1 VKIPSFTVRHP
12 ILTSMIALI
21 VVILGFTALR
31 RLPLDL
37 MPDISY
43 PVLSIST
50 SYPNSSP
57 PIVEQLITRPVEEAM
72 SAVPGV
78 EEITSVSSEGSSNV
92 QLAFAWGTNL
102 ETAVA
107 DVRDRLD
114 RVIPRLPD
122 DADRPRLFKF
132 DPANIPVL
140 TLGAYAEMD
149 PVYLRRLI
157 DEQVA
162 YRLERVDG
170 VAAVDVFGGV
180 QREIQVSL
188 LPDRLELLGVPV
200 DQVIARIQSANVE
213 TPLGSVTQGNFE
225 RTLRSSALYE
235 NLDQLRDTV
244 VAVRQ
249 GSPIP
254 LSQVARVSDGS
265 VKVTRIARIN
275 GRPGIRLSVSK
286 QSGRN
291 TVEVAG
297 QVRKELQ
304 RIRADFPQLELV
316 VLNANSRYIASALTN
331 VTTSA
336 LYGALIAVGVL
347 LFFLRS
353 LASTLVI
360 AVSIPF
366 SIIATF
372 VLMYSSG
379 FTLNIMSLG
388 GLAMGV
394 GMMVDNSIVVLENGF
409 RLRQAGRPAAEAA
422 VEGAGE
428 VTAAVT
434 ASTLTTL
441 VVFLP
446 LIFIRGV
453 SGVMYKQLALVVS
466 FSLICSLV
474 SSLTLVPMMSARLL
488 ARAGTASETGLAL
501 RLGRAL
507 GRLEQGYAGL
517 LARALNRPLLTVAAI
532 VLAMGASLL
541 LVPLIGSELMPTTDE
556 GQVRIS
562 GDMEAGTRLQ
572 LTDEAFQVLE
582 RRTREAVPEIQTM
595 VTSVGGGFRGSGG
608 SSGQISLTLVPRRE
622 RGRSDAEV
630 ADDLRR
636 RLGGT
641 PGMTLR
647 TRNSQGFFLM
657 RAGSSNTER
666 IQIEVRGYD
675 LAAGRELAGRIRELA
690 RAAPGVTDVQL
701 SQEAG
706 VLEDLVVVDRRRVA
720 EFNLTVQQVS
730 SLLRTL
736 VAGSQAGSF
745 READSEV
752 PIVVRLAP
760 EESFDLGRLLDL
772 PVVNGEGR
780 AVPLANVV
788 SLRRQPGPTAIERK
802 DQERLLTVFVNTTG
816 RDVGSIVADL
826 RARLRAVP
834 VPPGFTIQFS
844 GDWEAQRESFREL
857 LISILLS
864 LLLIYMVMAGLY
876 ESLRDPIVVMFSIPL
891 ASIGVLAMLYL
902 TRTTFNI
909 QTWIGVLMLGGIV
922 VNNAILLVDTTN
934 LLRRRDGLALRE
946 AILTACGRR
955 LRPVLMTSLTTMVG
969 LLPLAMGLGEGGE
982 VQAPLART
990 VIGGLASS
998 TFITLLF
1005 IPCLYLLFERR
1016 MEKRRRA
1023 AEAVGASA

>member
-1 VKIPSFTVRHP
+1 MKLSSFTVRHP
-12 ILTSMIALI
+12 ILTTMIALI
-21 VVILGFTALR
+21 VVILGFVALR

-43 PVLSIST
+43 PVLSINT

-57 PIVEQLITRPVEEAM
+57 PIVEQLISRPIEEAM
-72 SAVPGV
+72 GAVPGV
-78 EEITSVSSEGSSNV
+78 EEIASVSSEGSSNV
-92 QLAFAWGTNL
+92 QLSFAWGTNVD
-102 ETAVA
+102 TAAA

-122 DADRPRLFKF
+122 DAERPRLFKF
-132 DPANIPVL
+132 DPANIPVM
-140 TLGAYAEMD
+140 TLGAYAEVD
-149 PVYLRRLI
+149 PLYLRELI

-170 VAAVDVFGGV
+170 VAAVDVFGGQ
-180 QREIQVSL
+180 QREIQVDL
-188 LPDRLELLGVPV
+188 LPDRLQLLGLPV
-200 DQVIARIQSANVE
+200 DQVIGRIQSANVE
-213 TPLGSVTQGNFE
+213 TPLGSVTQGSYE
-225 RTLRSSALYE
+225 RTLRSSALYQD
-235 NLDQLRDTV
+235 LDELRDTV
-244 VAVRQ
+244 VAVRD
-249 GSPIP
+249 GKPIP
-254 LSQVARVSDGS
+254 LAQVAQVSDGS
-265 VKVTRIARIN
+265 VKLTRIARIN
-275 GRPGIRLSVSK
+275 GRPGIRLSVAK

-291 TVEVAG
+291 TVEVAA
-297 QVRKELQ
+297 QVRRELT
-304 RIRADFPQLELV
+304 RIRADFPQLELA
-316 VLNANSRYIASALTN
+316 VLNDNSRYISSALRN
-331 VTTSA
+331 VGTSA

-353 LASTLVI
+353 LTSTLVI

-372 VLMYSSG
+372 VLMYASG

-434 ASTLTTL
+434 ASTLTTV

-446 LIFIRGV
+446 LIFIRGI
-453 SGVMYKQLALVVS
+453 SGVMYKQLALVVT

-474 SSLTLVPMMSARLL
+474 SALTLVPMLSARLL
-488 ARAGTASETGLAL
+488 ARVGRGAAEPPLAAS
-501 RLGRAL
+501 LGRAL
-507 GRLEQGYAGL
+507 GRMEQAYSGL
-517 LARALNRPLLTVAAI
+517 LARALRRPLLTVAAI

-541 LVPLIGSELMPTTDE
+541 LVPLIGSELMPATDE
-556 GQVRIS
+556 GQVRINAE
-562 GDMEAGTRLQ
+562 MEAGTRLE
-572 LTDEAFQVLE
+572 LTDRAFQELE
-582 RRTREAVPEIQTM
+582 RRTGEAVPETQTM
-595 VTSVGGGFRGSGG
+595 VSSVGGGFRSAGTST
-608 SSGQISLTLVPRRE
+608 GQISLTLVPRRQ
-622 RGRSDAEV
+622 RGRSDAQI
-630 ADDLRR
+630 ADELRR

-641 PGMTLR
+641 PGLTLR
-647 TRNSQGFFLM
+647 TRTSQGFFLM
-657 RAGSSNTER
+657 RGGSTNTER

-675 LAAGRELAGRIRELA
+675 LDAGRELAGRIRELVEQ
-690 RAAPGVTDVQL
+690 APGVTDVQL
-701 SQEAG
+701 SQESAT
-706 VLEDLVVVDRRRVA
+706 VEDLVVVDRRRVA
-720 EFNLTVQQVS
+720 EFNLTVEAVT

-736 VAGSQAGSF
+736 IAGTQAGTF

-752 PIVVRLAP
+752 PIVVRLAGRD
-760 EESFDLGRLLDL
+760 SFELNRLLAL
-772 PVVNGEGR
+772 PVVNGSGGS
-780 AVPLANVV
+780 VPLANVV

-802 DQERLLTVFVNTTG
+802 DQERLLTVFVNTSG

-826 RARLRAVP
+826 RARLRALP
-834 VPPGFTIQFS
+834 VPPGFTVLFT
-844 GDWEAQRESFREL
+844 GDWEEQRENFREL

-876 ESLRDPIVVMFSIPL
+876 ESLRDPFVVMFSIPL
-891 ASIGVLAMLYL
+891 SSIGVLAMLFL
-902 TRTTFNI
+902 TGTTFNI

-946 AILTACGRR
+946 AILTACSRR
-955 LRPVLMTSLTTMVG
+955 LRPVLMTSLTTIVG
-969 LLPLAMGLGEGGE
+969 LLPLALGLGEGGE

-990 VIGGLASS
+990 VIGGLTSS

-1016 MEKRRRA
+1016 REGKHRRVEA
-1023 AEAVGASA
+1023 AG

>member
-1 VKIPSFTVRHP
+1 VKLSSFTVRHP
-12 ILTSMIALI
+12 ILTTMIALI
-21 VVILGFTALR
+21 VVILGFVALR

-57 PIVEQLITRPVEEAM
+57 PIVEQLISRPVEEAM
-72 SAVPGV
+72 GAVPGV
-78 EEITSVSSEGSSNV
+78 EEITSVSSEGSSSV
-92 QLAFAWGTNL
+92 QLSFAWGTNID
-102 ETAVA
+102 TAA
-107 DVRDRLD
+107 AEVRDRLD
-114 RVIPRLPD
+114 RVIPRLPE

-132 DPANIPVL
+132 DPANIPVM
-140 TLGAYAEMD
+140 TLGAYAEVD
-149 PVYLRRLI
+149 PVYLRELI

-180 QREIQVSL
+180 QREIQVDL
-188 LPDRLELLGVPV
+188 LPDRLQLLGLPV
-200 DQVIARIQSANVE
+200 DQVIGRIQAGNVE
-213 TPLGSVTQGNFE
+213 TPLGSVTQGDFE

-235 NLDQLRDTV
+235 NLGELRDTV

-254 LSQVARVSDGS
+254 LAQVARVSDGS

-275 GRPGIRLSVSK
+275 GRPGIRLSVAK

-291 TVEVAG
+291 TVEVARL
-297 QVRKELQ
+297 VRRELE

-316 VLNANSRYIASALTN
+316 MLNDNSRYISGALRN
-331 VTTSA
+331 VGTSA

-353 LASTLVI
+353 LVSTLVI
-360 AVSIPF
+360 AISIPF

-372 VLMYSSG
+372 VLMYASG

-409 RLRQAGRPAAEAA
+409 RLRQGGQPAAEAA
-422 VEGAGE
+422 VNGAGE

-488 ARAGTASETGLAL
+488 SRAGTGANEPSLA
-501 RLGRAL
+501 RSLGRAL
-507 GRLEQGYAGL
+507 GRMEQAYAGL
-517 LARALNRPLLTVAAI
+517 LARALNRPLLTVAVI

-541 LVPLIGSELMPTTDE
+541 LVPLIGSELMPVTDE
-556 GQVRIS
+556 GQVRIN
-562 GDMEAGTRLQ
+562 GEMEAGTRLA
-572 LTDEAFQVLE
+572 LTDQAFQDLE

-595 VTSVGGGFRGSGG
+595 VTSVGGGFRSAGTST
-608 SSGQISLTLVPRRE
+608 GQISLTLAPRRQ
-622 RGRSDAEV
+622 RGRSDAQV
-630 ADDLRR
+630 ADELRR

-641 PGMTLR
+641 PGLTLR
-647 TRNSQGFFLM
+647 TRTSQGFFLM
-657 RAGSSNTER
+657 RGGSSNTER

-675 LAAGRELAGRIRELA
+675 LSAGRKLAGRIRELVQE
-690 RAAPGVTDVQL
+690 APGVTDVQL

-706 VLEDLVVVDRRRVA
+706 VQEDLVVVDRRRVA
-720 EFNLTVQQVS
+720 EFNLTAQAVT

-736 VAGSQAGSF
+736 IAGTQAGTF
-745 READSEV
+745 READAEV
-752 PIVVRLAP
+752 PIVVRLAGR
-760 EESFDLGRLLDL
+760 ESFDLARLLEL

-780 AVPLANVV
+780 SVPLANVV

-802 DQERLLTVFVNTTG
+802 DQERLLTVFVNTSG

-826 RARLRAVP
+826 RARLRTLP
-834 VPPGFTIQFS
+834 VPPGFTVLFT

-876 ESLRDPIVVMFSIPL
+876 ESLRDPFVVMFSIPL
-891 ASIGVLAMLYL
+891 ASIGVLAMLFL

-934 LLRRRDGLALRE
+934 LLRRRDGLPLRE
-946 AILTACGRR
+946 AILTACSRR
-955 LRPVLMTSLTTMVG
+955 LRPVLMTSLTTIVG
-969 LLPLAMGLGEGGE
+969 LLPLALGLGEGGE

-990 VIGGLASS
+990 VIGGLTSS

-1016 MEKRRRA
+1016 REQRQRRA
-1023 AEAVGASA
+1023 AEA

>member
-1 VKIPSFTVRHP
+1 MKLSSFTVRHP
-12 ILTSMIALI
+12 ILTTMIALI
-21 VVILGFTALR
+21 VVILGFVALR

-43 PVLSIST
+43 PVLSINT

-57 PIVEQLITRPVEEAM
+57 PIVEQLISRPIEEAM
-72 SAVPGV
+72 GAVPGV

-92 QLAFAWGTNL
+92 QLSFAWGTNL
-102 ETAVA
+102 ETAAA

-132 DPANIPVL
+132 DPANIPVM
-140 TLGAYAEMD
+140 TLGAYAEVD
-149 PVYLRRLI
+149 PIYLRELI

-170 VAAVDVFGGV
+170 VASVDVFGGV
-180 QREIQVSL
+180 QREIQVDL
-188 LPDRLELLGVPV
+188 LPDRLQLLGLSV
-200 DQVIARIQSANVE
+200 DQVIGRIQTANVE
-213 TPLGSVTQGNFE
+213 TPLGSVTQGSYE

-235 NLDQLRDTV
+235 NLDELRDTV

-254 LSQVARVSDGS
+254 LAQVAQVSDGS

-297 QVRKELQ
+297 QVRRELE
-304 RIRADFPQLELV
+304 RVRADFPQLELV
-316 VLNANSRYIASALTN
+316 VLNDNSRYISGALRN
-331 VTTSA
+331 VGTSA

-372 VLMYSSG
+372 VLMYASG

-409 RLRQAGRPAAEAA
+409 RLRQGGQPAAEAA
-422 VEGAGE
+422 VQGAGE

-474 SSLTLVPMMSARLL
+474 SALTLVPMLSARLL
-488 ARAGTASETGLAL
+488 ARAGKGAAEPPLVRS
-501 RLGRAL
+501 LGRAL
-507 GRLEQGYAGL
+507 GRIEQAYSDL

-532 VLAMGASLL
+532 VLAMAASLL
-541 LVPLIGSELMPTTDE
+541 LVPLIGSELMPATDE
-556 GQVRIS
+556 GQVRIN
-562 GDMEAGTRLQ
+562 GEMEAGTRLE
-572 LTDEAFQVLE
+572 LTDQAFQDLE

-595 VTSVGGGFRGSGG
+595 VSSVGGGFRSSGT
-608 SSGQISLTLVPRRE
+608 STGQISLTLLPRRQ
-622 RGRSDAEV
+622 RGRSDAQV

-641 PGMTLR
+641 PGLTLR
-647 TRNSQGFFLM
+647 TRTSQGFFLM
-657 RAGSSNTER
+657 RGGSSNTER

-675 LAAGRELAGRIRELA
+675 LNAGRELAGRIRELIEE
-690 RAAPGVTDVQL
+690 APGVTDVQL

-720 EFNLTVQQVS
+720 QLNLTVAQVT

-736 VAGSQAGSF
+736 IAGTQAGTF
-745 READSEV
+745 READTEV
-752 PIVVRLAP
+752 PIVVRLAGR
-760 EESFDLGRLLDL
+760 ESFDLERLLDL
-772 PVVNGEGR
+772 PVVNGDGSS
-780 AVPLANVV
+780 VPLSNVV
-788 SLRRQPGPTAIERK
+788 SLRRQPGPMAIERK
-802 DQERLLTVFVNTTG
+802 DQERLLTVFVNTSG

-826 RARLRAVP
+826 RARLRVLP
-834 VPPGFTIQFS
+834 VPPGFTILFT
-844 GDWEAQRESFREL
+844 GDWQEQRESFREL
-857 LISILLS
+857 AISILLS

-891 ASIGVLAMLYL
+891 ASIGVLAMLFL
-902 TRTTFNI
+902 TGTTFNI

-934 LLRRRDGLALRE
+934 LLRRRDGLPLRE
-946 AILTACGRR
+946 AILTACSRR

-969 LLPLAMGLGEGGE
+969 LLPLALGLGEGGE

-990 VIGGLASS
+990 VIGGLTSS

-1005 IPCLYLLFERR
+1005 IPSLYLLFERR
-1016 MEKRRRA
+1016 REKKRRL
-1023 AEAVGASA
+1023 AEAAG

>member
-1 VKIPSFTVRHP
+1 
-12 ILTSMIALI
+12 MIALI
-21 VVILGFTALR
+21 VVILGFVALR

-57 PIVEQLITRPVEEAM
+57 PIVEQLISRPVEEAM
-72 SAVPGV
+72 GAVPGV
-78 EEITSVSSEGSSNV
+78 EEITSVSSEGSSSV
-92 QLAFAWGTNL
+92 QLSFAWGTNID
-102 ETAVA
+102 TAA
-107 DVRDRLD
+107 AEVRDRLD
-114 RVIPRLPD
+114 RVIPRLPE

-132 DPANIPVL
+132 DPANIPVM
-140 TLGAYAEMD
+140 TLGAYAEVD
-149 PVYLRRLI
+149 PVYLRELI

-180 QREIQVSL
+180 QREIQVDL
-188 LPDRLELLGVPV
+188 LPDRLQLLGLPV
-200 DQVIARIQSANVE
+200 DQVIGRIQAGNVE
-213 TPLGSVTQGNFE
+213 TPLGSVTQGDFE

-235 NLDQLRDTV
+235 NLGELRDTV

-254 LSQVARVSDGS
+254 LAQVARVSDGS

-275 GRPGIRLSVSK
+275 GRPGIRLSVAK

-291 TVEVAG
+291 TVEVARL
-297 QVRKELQ
+297 VRRELE

-316 VLNANSRYIASALTN
+316 MLNDNSRYISGALRN
-331 VTTSA
+331 VGTSA

-353 LASTLVI
+353 LVSTLVI
-360 AVSIPF
+360 AISIPF

-372 VLMYSSG
+372 VLMYASG

-409 RLRQAGRPAAEAA
+409 RLRQGGQPAAEAA
-422 VEGAGE
+422 VNGAGE

-488 ARAGTASETGLAL
+488 SRAGTGANEPSLA
-501 RLGRAL
+501 RSLGRAL
-507 GRLEQGYAGL
+507 GRMEQAYAGL
-517 LARALNRPLLTVAAI
+517 LARALNRPLLTVAVI

-541 LVPLIGSELMPTTDE
+541 LVPLIGSELMPVTDE
-556 GQVRIS
+556 GQVRIN
-562 GDMEAGTRLQ
+562 GEMEAGTRLA
-572 LTDEAFQVLE
+572 LTDQAFQDLE

-595 VTSVGGGFRGSGG
+595 VTSVGGGFRSAGTST
-608 SSGQISLTLVPRRE
+608 GQISLTLVPRRQ
-622 RGRSDAEV
+622 RGRSDAQV
-630 ADDLRR
+630 ADELRR

-641 PGMTLR
+641 PGLTLR
-647 TRNSQGFFLM
+647 TRTSQGFFLM
-657 RAGSSNTER
+657 RGGSSNTER

-675 LAAGRELAGRIRELA
+675 LSAGRKLAGRIRELVQE
-690 RAAPGVTDVQL
+690 APGVTDVQL

-706 VLEDLVVVDRRRVA
+706 VQEDLVVVDRRRVA
-720 EFNLTVQQVS
+720 EFNLTAQAVT

-736 VAGSQAGSF
+736 IAGTQAGTF
-745 READSEV
+745 READAEV
-752 PIVVRLAP
+752 PIVVRLAGR
-760 EESFDLGRLLDL
+760 ESFDLARLLEL

-780 AVPLANVV
+780 SVPLANVV

-802 DQERLLTVFVNTTG
+802 DQERLLTVFVNTSG

-826 RARLRAVP
+826 RARLRTLP
-834 VPPGFTIQFS
+834 VPPGFTVLFT

-876 ESLRDPIVVMFSIPL
+876 ESLRDPFVVMFSIPL
-891 ASIGVLAMLYL
+891 ASIGVLAMLFL

-934 LLRRRDGLALRE
+934 LLRRRDGLPLRE
-946 AILTACGRR
+946 AILTACSRR
-955 LRPVLMTSLTTMVG
+955 LRPVLMTSLTTIVG
-969 LLPLAMGLGEGGE
+969 LLPLALGLGEGGE

-990 VIGGLASS
+990 VIGGLTSS

-1016 MEKRRRA
+1016 REQRQRRA
-1023 AEAVGASA
+1023 AEA

>member
-1 VKIPSFTVRHP
+1 VKLSSFTVRHP
-12 ILTSMIALI
+12 ILTTMIALI
-21 VVILGFTALR
+21 VVILGFVALR

-57 PIVEQLITRPVEEAM
+57 PIVEQLISRPVEEAM
-72 SAVPGV
+72 GAVPGV
-78 EEITSVSSEGSSNV
+78 EEITSVSSEGSSSV
-92 QLAFAWGTNL
+92 QLSFAWGTNID
-102 ETAVA
+102 TAA
-107 DVRDRLD
+107 AEVRDRLD
-114 RVIPRLPD
+114 RVIPRLPE

-132 DPANIPVL
+132 DPANIPVM
-140 TLGAYAEMD
+140 TLGAYAEVD
-149 PVYLRRLI
+149 PVYLRELI

-180 QREIQVSL
+180 QREIQVDL
-188 LPDRLELLGVPV
+188 LPDRLQLLGLPV
-200 DQVIARIQSANVE
+200 DQVIGRIQAGNVE
-213 TPLGSVTQGNFE
+213 TPLGSVTQGDFE
-225 RTLRSSALYE
+225 RTLRSSALYG
-235 NLDQLRDTV
+235 NLGELRDTV

-254 LSQVARVSDGS
+254 LAQVARVSDGS

-275 GRPGIRLSVSK
+275 GRPGIRLSVAK

-291 TVEVAG
+291 TVEVARL
-297 QVRKELQ
+297 VRRELE

-316 VLNANSRYIASALTN
+316 MLNDNSRYISGALRN
-331 VTTSA
+331 VGTSA

-353 LASTLVI
+353 LVSTLVI
-360 AVSIPF
+360 AISIPF

-372 VLMYSSG
+372 VLMYASG

-409 RLRQAGRPAAEAA
+409 RLRQGGQPAAEAA
-422 VEGAGE
+422 VNGAGE

-488 ARAGTASETGLAL
+488 SRAGTGANEPSLA
-501 RLGRAL
+501 RSLGRAL
-507 GRLEQGYAGL
+507 GRMEQAYAGL
-517 LARALNRPLLTVAAI
+517 LARALNRPLLTVAVI

-541 LVPLIGSELMPTTDE
+541 LVPLIGSELMPVTDE
-556 GQVRIS
+556 GQVRIN
-562 GDMEAGTRLQ
+562 GEMEAGTRLA
-572 LTDEAFQVLE
+572 LTDQAFQDLE

-595 VTSVGGGFRGSGG
+595 VTSVGGGFRSAGTST
-608 SSGQISLTLVPRRE
+608 GQISLTLAPRRQ
-622 RGRSDAEV
+622 RGRSDAQV
-630 ADDLRR
+630 ADELRR

-641 PGMTLR
+641 PGLTLR
-647 TRNSQGFFLM
+647 TRTSQGFFLM
-657 RAGSSNTER
+657 RGGSSNTER

-675 LAAGRELAGRIRELA
+675 LSAGRKLAGRIRELVQE
-690 RAAPGVTDVQL
+690 APGVTDVQL

-706 VLEDLVVVDRRRVA
+706 VQEDLVVVDRRRVA
-720 EFNLTVQQVS
+720 EFNLTAQAVT

-736 VAGSQAGSF
+736 IAGTQAGTF
-745 READSEV
+745 READAEV
-752 PIVVRLAP
+752 PIVVRLAGR
-760 EESFDLGRLLDL
+760 ESFDLARLLEL

-780 AVPLANVV
+780 SVPLANVV

-802 DQERLLTVFVNTTG
+802 DQERLLTVFVNTSG

-826 RARLRAVP
+826 RARLRTLP
-834 VPPGFTIQFS
+834 VPPGFTVLFT

-876 ESLRDPIVVMFSIPL
+876 ESLRDPFVVMFSIPL
-891 ASIGVLAMLYL
+891 ASIGVLAMLFL

-934 LLRRRDGLALRE
+934 LLRRRDGLPLRE
-946 AILTACGRR
+946 AILTACSRR
-955 LRPVLMTSLTTMVG
+955 LRPVLMTSLTTIVG
-969 LLPLAMGLGEGGE
+969 LLPLALGLGEGGE

-990 VIGGLASS
+990 VIGGLTSS

-1016 MEKRRRA
+1016 REQRQRRA
-1023 AEAVGASA
+1023 AEA

>member
-1 VKIPSFTVRHP
+1 
-12 ILTSMIALI
+12 MIALI
-21 VVILGFTALR
+21 VVILGFVALR

-57 PIVEQLITRPVEEAM
+57 PIVEQLISRPIEEAM
-72 SAVPGV
+72 GAVPGV

-92 QLAFAWGTNL
+92 QLSFAWGTNL
-102 ETAVA
+102 ESATA

-140 TLGAYAEMD
+140 TLGVYAEVD

-180 QREIQVSL
+180 QREIQVDL
-188 LPDRLELLGVPV
+188 LPDRLQLLGLAV
-200 DQVIARIQSANVE
+200 DQVIARIQAANVE
-213 TPLGSVTQGNFE
+213 TPLGSLTQGNFE
-225 RTLRSSALYE
+225 RPLRSSALYE
-235 NLDQLRDTV
+235 NLGQLRDTV

-249 GSPIP
+249 GTPIP
-254 LSQVARVSDGS
+254 LAQVAQVSDGS

-297 QVRKELQ
+297 LVRRELT

-316 VLNANSRYIASALTN
+316 VLNDNSRYISSALRN
-331 VTTSA
+331 VGTSA

-360 AVSIPF
+360 AISIPF

-372 VLMYSSG
+372 VLMYASG

-409 RLRQAGRPAAEAA
+409 RLRQQGRPAVAAA

-428 VTAAVT
+428 VTAAVA

-466 FSLICSLV
+466 FSLICSLA

-488 ARAGTASETGLAL
+488 ARADTSGQQGLAGS
-501 RLGRAL
+501 LGRVF
-507 GRLEQGYAGL
+507 GRLERAYTGL
-517 LARALNRPLLTVAAI
+517 LARVLARPFLTVAAI

-556 GQVRIS
+556 GQVRVS
-562 GDMEAGTRLQ
+562 GELEAGTRLQ
-572 LTDEAFQVLE
+572 LTDEAFQDLE
-582 RRTREAVPEIQTM
+582 KRTREAVPEIQTM
-595 VTSVGGGFRGSGG
+595 VSSVGGGFRSSG
-608 SSGQISLTLVPRRE
+608 SSTGQISLTLVPRRQ
-622 RGRSDAEV
+622 RSRSDAAV

-641 PGMTLR
+641 PGVTLR
-647 TRNSQGFFLM
+647 TRTSQGFFLM
-657 RAGSSNTER
+657 RGGSSNTER

-675 LAAGRELAGRIRELA
+675 LAAGRELAGRIRELV
-690 RAAPGVTDVQL
+690 REAPGVTDVQL
-701 SQEAG
+701 SQETG
-706 VLEDLVVVDRRRVA
+706 VLEDLLVVDRRQA
-720 EFNLTVQQVS
+720 AALNLTAQQVT

-736 VAGSQAGSF
+736 IAGSQAGTF

-752 PIVVRLAP
+752 PIVVRLAGR
-760 EESFDLGRLLDL
+760 EGLDLRRILDL
-772 PVVNGEGR
+772 PVLNGEGR

-802 DQERLLTVFVNTTG
+802 DQERLLTVFVNTSG

-826 RARLRAVP
+826 RARLRTLP
-834 VPPGFTIQFS
+834 VPTGFAVLFT
-844 GDWEAQRESFREL
+844 GDWEEQRESFREL

-876 ESLRDPIVVMFSIPL
+876 ESLRDPFVVMFSIPL
-891 ASIGVLAMLYL
+891 ASVGVLLMLYL

-934 LLRRRDGLALRE
+934 LLRRRDALPLTE
-946 AILTACGRR
+946 AILTACSRR
-955 LRPVLMTSLTTMVG
+955 LRPVLMTSLTTIVG
-969 LLPLAMGLGEGGE
+969 LLPLALGRGEGGE

-990 VIGGLASS
+990 VIGGLTSS

-1005 IPCLYLLFERR
+1005 IPALYLLFERR
-1016 MEKRRRA
+1016 LEKRRRGSGA
-1023 AEAVGASA
+1023 AA